1 MRPLMALSTSI
12 ISGAVVIGL
21 ALGASPARADDQ
33 PAPAAAPAAPA
44 GPPPTWLDGVK
55 FSGYLEGGFTG
66 NFDSP
71 SNHLNIGHAFTDR
84 SNEFL
89 LNQASFIVERPIDPT
104 QPAWDT
110 GFRLQVMAGSD
121 ARYTRFLNED
131 SLGNNRIQ
139 FDIVEAHVDEHLP
152 VFTAGGIDVKAGA
165 FTTLMG
171 AEVIDPRGNPLY
183 THSYIFN
190 YGLPLKDF
198 GVMVV
203 THVSPLIDVY
213 TGLITGINTS
223 FGSGDNNSALAFEG
237 GVGLNIS
244 DSLTILATT
253 NFGPEN
259 ACSPNGVAMSCN
271 SAYRYIGDLVATYKI
286 NDKLTSITELNF
298 IHDDGPADFVGVSRV
313 HPSAGGIAQYLTYS
327 LNDMFTLTGRAEIF
341 RDADG
346 FFVGAFPG
354 NSDFVNAEKGIA
366 NGSFLPSPSPTT
378 YGELTV
384 GVTIKPPVPKL
395 FEGLMVRPELRID
408 NALGGNQKPF
418 NDGTSS
424 TQVTASIDVVIPF

>member
-1 MRPLMALSTSI
+1 MRPLHALSSSI
-12 ISGAVVIGL
+12 ISGAVIIGL
-21 ALGASPARADDQ
+21 AMATSPARADDQ
-33 PAPAAAPAAPA
+33 PAAPAAAPAAPA
-44 GPPPTWLDGVK
+44 APAAWIDGIK

-71 SNHLNIGHAFTDR
+71 SDHLNIGHAFTDR

-89 LNQASFIVERPIDPT
+89 FNQGSFIVERPIDPS
-104 QPAWDT
+104 QAAWDF
-110 GFRLQVMAGSD
+110 GFRFQGMVGSD
-121 ARYTRFLNED
+121 ARYTRFLNEGSVGD
-131 SLGNNRIQ
+131 SRVQ
-139 FDIVEAHVDEHLP
+139 FDIVEAHLDEHMPIL
-152 VFTAGGIDVKAGA
+152 TSGGIDVKAGA

-203 THVSPLIDVY
+203 THASPLIDVY

-237 GVGLNIS
+237 GIGLNIS
-244 DSLTILATT
+244 DSLTILATA
-253 NFGPEN
+253 NIGPEN
-259 ACSPNGVAMSCN
+259 PCRPNFVAVDCN
-271 SAYRYIGDLVATYKI
+271 GANRYIADLVATYKI

-298 IHDDGPADFVGVSRV
+298 IADDGPADYVGSSQV
-313 HPSAGGIAQYLTYS
+313 HPKAGGVAQYLTYA
-327 LNDMFTLTGRAEIF
+327 LNDMFTLVGRGEIF
-341 RDADG
+341 RDANG

-354 NSDFVNAEKGIA
+354 NSDFVNVEKGSPNTA
-366 NGSFLPSPSPTT
+366 FLPSPSPTT

-395 FEGLMVRPELRID
+395 FEGLMVRPELRVD
-408 NALGGNQKPF
+408 SALGGNQKPF

-424 TQVTASIDVVIPF
+424 TQVTASVDVVIPF